1 MSIPGHSKFA
11 GVRGSMSDCSDDC
24 CVIGLLFIM
33 SSMWVV
39 IVLNV
44 SRSTSVFPRI
54 AFRCLFVICTMRSQH
69 PPLWGACGAFWTH
82 SMGLSGLI
90 VLVFSCFC
98 SSRACFIRFSAPIKF
113 VPWSE

>member
-44 SRSTSVFPRI
+44 SRSTSVF
-54 AFRCLFVICTMRSQH
+54 S
-69 PPLWGACGAFWTH
+69 
-82 SMGLSGLI
+82 
-90 VLVFSCFC
+90 
-98 SSRACFIRFSAPIKF
+98 
-113 VPWSE
+113 